1 MAQSSSELGTWC
13 DAGHSPTGFDSPCEH
28 VKVDHSSTIQRQSS
42 GVQTIMPVQGNLNS
56 MSNPVNTKRK
66 MSAFSEIRKQ
76 ATSWVQQHATPI
88 CRRGTAGKPKGL
100 NAWPSKAARHGLW
113 PERQWLHAD
122 SLFGARSPLLCRVH
136 AGRVGPMSAPPWHAK
151 RGHWHDLT
159 WLPKLKPGN
168 GVT

>member
-88 CRRGTAGKPKGL
+88 CRRGTVGKPKACGL
-100 NAWPSKAARHGLW
+100 RGSGFMQIPFLEPAPRSSAGSMPAGLVQC
-113 PERQWLHAD
+113 PRL
-122 SLFGARSPLLCRVH
+122 
-136 AGRVGPMSAPPWHAK
+136 
-151 RGHWHDLT
+151 RGMPNEDIGMT
-159 WLPKLKPGN
+159 
-168 GVT
+168 